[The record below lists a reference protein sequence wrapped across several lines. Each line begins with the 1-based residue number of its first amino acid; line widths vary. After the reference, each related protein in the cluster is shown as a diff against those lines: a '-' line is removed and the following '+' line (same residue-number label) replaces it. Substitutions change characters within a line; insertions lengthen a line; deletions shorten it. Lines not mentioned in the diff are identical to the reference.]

1 MALTSEEDVDR
12 TQRKG
17 GSLVPSLGP
26 SRRLALELETERGLL
41 CSGGRENLLGPAP
54 VFLCLSGVSS
64 VAVTLFGSSS
74 LRSL

>member
-1 MALTSEEDVDR
+1 MALSSEEDVDR

-26 SRRLALELETERGLL
+26 SVALELETERGLL